1 MSNTNNSYVI
11 ENVEALWPRINKP
24 YRFDNAE
31 NRTVPCDAF
40 EDGAK
45 YEMKFRMSKEQAK
58 SLYGAM
64 SKAYDE
70 KREKSWPEK
79 IEMPFTKDD
88 DGMYSYK
95 ASLKGAYGKEATLKP
110 VQYDSKGVKLPE
122 DFMLTTGST
131 VNVAVVFIPY
141 SMRDANVSLRLRAVQ
156 VIKYVPMEASSPF
169 GKVDGGFTFEKDDN
183 PFEVVEPKSVDNVI
197 EADFGEEKTP
207 EPKKVSKKAAPKT
220 KKTDADLA
228 SIVDDW
234 DD

>member
-1 MSNTNNSYVI
+1 MSNANSSYVI

-45 YEMKFRMSKEQAK
+45 YEMKFRMTKDQAK
-58 SLYGAM
+58 ALFGAM
-64 SKAYDE
+64 CKAYEE
-70 KREKSWPEK
+70 KKEKSWPEK

-95 ASLKGAYGKEATLKP
+95 ATLKGAYGKEATLKP
-110 VQYDSKGVKLPE
+110 VQYDSKGVKLPD

-141 SMRDANVSLRLRAVQ
+141 SMREANVSLRLRAVQ
-156 VIKYVPMEASSPF
+156 VIKYVPMETSSPF
-169 GKVDGGFTFEKDDN
+169 GKVDGGFEFQKDDN

-197 EADFGEEKTP
+197 EAEFGDTP
-207 EPKKVSKKAAPKT
+207 EPKKVSKKATPKP
-220 KKTDADLA
+220 KKTDSDLA

>member
-1 MSNTNNSYVI
+1 MSNTNSSYVI

-31 NRTVPCDAF
+31 NRTIPCDAF

-45 YEMKFRMSKEQAK
+45 YEIKFRMSKDQAK
-58 SLYGAM
+58 ALYKEM
-64 SKAYDE
+64 CVAYEE
-70 KREKSWPEK
+70 KREKAWPEK

-95 ASLKGAYGKEATLKP
+95 ATLKGAYGKEATLKP
-110 VQYDSKGVKLPE
+110 VQYDSKGVKLPDE
-122 DFMLTTGST
+122 FMLTTGST

-141 SMRDANVSLRLRAVQ
+141 NMREANVSLRLRAVQ

-169 GKVDGGFTFEKDDN
+169 GKVDGGFEFQKEDN
-183 PFEVVEPKSVDNVI
+183 PFEVVEAKPTTNVI
-197 EADFGEEKTP
+197 EGEFGDTP
-207 EPKKVSKKAAPKT
+207 EPKKVSKKATPKP